1 MKGLLGLAN
10 PPVYRQLRHFWSTTR
25 SSSRWESTYMVY
37 GILRA
42 TLLGFFFEEDDEE
55 TDIAGPIVI
64 ADNGA
69 VAEVFG
75 PPPRVIAPR
84 EREGGGQG

>member
-1 MKGLLGLAN
+1 
-10 PPVYRQLRHFWSTTR
+10 
-25 SSSRWESTYMVY
+25 MVY

-42 TLLGFFFEEDDEE
+42 TLLGFFFEEDDDE
-55 TDIAGPIVI
+55 TDIAGPIVMT
-64 ADNGA
+64 DNGA